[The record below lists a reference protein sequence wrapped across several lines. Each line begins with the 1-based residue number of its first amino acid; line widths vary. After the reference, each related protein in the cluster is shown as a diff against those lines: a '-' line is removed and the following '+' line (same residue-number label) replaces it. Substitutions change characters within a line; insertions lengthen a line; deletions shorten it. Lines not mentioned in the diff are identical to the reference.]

1 MKVHFEIG
9 SVHMARDARG
19 LVLPRHAG
27 VRRKEGSLCSNTQAC
42 VWGNRVKNLD
52 YLLNPLEQLFFS
64 SVFFLCLT
72 DCFTGDTCGN

>member
-27 VRRKEGSLCSNTQAC
+27 VGRKEGSLCSNTQAC
-42 VWGNRVKNLD
+42 VWGSRVKNLD
-52 YLLNPLEQLFFS
+52 YLLNPLERLFFS

>member
-1 MKVHFEIG
+1 MG
-9 SVHMARDARG
+9 SMHMSRDGKG
-19 LVLPRHAG
+19 LVLPQYAG
-27 VRRKEGSLCSNTQAC
+27 VGGKERSLCSYTRVC
-42 VWGNRVKNLD
+42 VWGSRVKNLD